1 MTPSEREEMEACIK
15 RASEILYNNTDTDS
29 LSTLADI
36 EIAVRNQVLE
46 HVSPKIAPF
55 FIAKKTHTQRG
66 KTRTIKSCIG
76 KLKITKKQADALGI
90 EPLTRHSPL
99 LSRCCLLLS
108 ANESYHNAETDL
120 YLLTGLKV
128 GHSTQHRLVNQIEL
142 LPPELKQ
149 GLSEVSVDGGK
160 IRLRT
165 EAKGKPGVWQEYKT
179 ARLQGIYYG
188 AFFQDN
194 LSLTDWINS
203 QKLTSPFYC
212 LGDGHDGIWNIFA
225 EIGEHQNRIEILD
238 WYHLMENLHK
248 IETNKSTLEQL
259 KAYLWKGQ
267 ISEARK
273 LLKLV
278 KPVGGTNF
286 LCYLKKHQK
295 RLINYHS
302 FQREQI
308 CSIGSGAVESA
319 VKQISYRV
327 KLTGAQW
334 RPENVANI
342 LQLRCAYLNG
352 QLAI

>member
-1 MTPSEREEMEACIK
+1 MYI
-15 RASEILYNNTDTDS
+15 
-29 LSTLADI
+29 
-36 EIAVRNQVLE
+36 
-46 HVSPKIAPF
+46 
-55 FIAKKTHTQRG
+55 
-66 KTRTIKSCIG
+66 
-76 KLKITKKQADALGI
+76 
-90 EPLTRHSPL
+90 
-99 LSRCCLLLS
+99 
-108 ANESYHNAETDL
+108 
-120 YLLTGLKV
+120 LTGLKV
-128 GHSTQHRLVNQIEL
+128 GHSTHHRLVNKID
-142 LPPELKQ
+142 LPLPELKQ

-165 EAKGKPGVWQEYKT
+165 EVKGEPSYWQEYKT

-203 QKLTSPFYC
+203 QKLTLPFYC

-225 EIGEHQNRIEILD
+225 EIGDNQHRIEILD
-238 WYHLMENLHK
+238 WYHLTENLHK
-248 IETNKSTLEQL
+248 IETNKSTKEQL
-259 KAYLWKGQ
+259 EAYLWKGQ
-267 ISEARK
+267 VSETMK
-273 LLKLV
+273 LLKSAQ
-278 KPVGGTNF
+278 PVGGTNF
-286 LCYLKKHQK
+286 LCYLKKHRQ

-334 RPENVANI
+334 LRKNVANI
-342 LQLRCAYLNG
+342 LQLRCTYLNG